1 MKRLAALFILLS
13 MVATL
18 TGCFKERVILNS
30 QYDTAKTTPDHS
42 VTQIWI
48 VGLVNVSGDNNL
60 NQLCPNGADRVHS
73 TFFVNLSVLGIGKA
87 EVYCKN

>member
-1 MKRLAALFILLS
+1 MKRFAALLLMLS

-18 TGCFKERVILNS
+18 TGCFKERVILNT
-30 QYDTAKTTPDHS
+30 QYDTAKSTPDHS
-42 VTQIWI
+42 ITQIWI
-48 VGLVNVSGDNNL
+48 VGLVNISGDVNL

-73 TFFVNLSVLGIGKA
+73 NFFLNLSFLGIGKA